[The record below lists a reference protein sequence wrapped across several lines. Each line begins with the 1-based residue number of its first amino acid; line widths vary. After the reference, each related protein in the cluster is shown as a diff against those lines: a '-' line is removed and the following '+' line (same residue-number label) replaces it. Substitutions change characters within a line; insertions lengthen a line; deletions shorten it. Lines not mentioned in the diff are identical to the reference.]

1 MRTRPNYV
9 PPTPKEINGV
19 IPNRSTDLL
28 GLQNMELGA
37 ASKSHSVVITN
48 RRDDQGPVQDTRHD
62 NCILKLRRL
71 ITEPAMRC
79 VPEELLVEDRGLA
92 LWELDARSFGK
103 G

>member
-37 ASKSHSVVITN
+37 PSKSHSVVITN
-48 RRDDQGPVQDTRHD
+48 RRDDQGLVHDTRND
-62 NCILKLRRL
+62 NCILK
-71 ITEPAMRC
+71 P
-79 VPEELLVEDRGLA
+79 DN
-92 LWELDARSFGK
+92 
-103 G
+103 